1 MLVFLRQPIQN
12 KLANDQSQPFA
23 KGGQNGSETIR
34 LCDDTAN
41 QRGGGVLWS
50 GVVTV
55 MEMIDQTGSLSKAAK
70 QMGMSYNKAWR
81 ILQRAEKNWGQP
93 LVETNIGGASGGGTQ
108 LTAEGRKLVATYMGF
123 RQEAEAVVAELFQ
136 KYFG

>member
-1 MLVFLRQPIQN
+1 MAARRLDYVMTLRIKGEEVFFGP
-12 KLANDQSQPFA
+12 
-23 KGGQNGSETIR
+23 
-34 LCDDTAN
+34 
-41 QRGGGVLWS
+41 

-55 MEMIDQTGSLSKAAK
+55 MEKIEQTGSLSKAAK

-108 LTAEGRKLVATYMGF
+108 LTAEGRKLVVTYVGF